1 MTFAAAGAGAAGAGA
16 ARRIAQAIRASGAI
30 VRVEPE
36 DFLSLVSRAEAPLVV
51 TTEAGIFSKKSQYLM
66 GYRGLVFFT
75 QSSLPLQL
83 GEKVELIQAK
93 KIWIPG

>member
-1 MTFAAAGAGAAGAGA
+1 MAYGAAGAGA
-16 ARRIAQAIRASGAI
+16 AQMIAQAIRASGAI

-36 DFLSLVSRAEAPLVV
+36 YFQSLVRRAEAPLVV
-51 TTEAGIFSKKSQYLM
+51 TAEGGIFSRKTQYLM

-75 QSSLPLQL
+75 QSPLPLEL
-83 GEKVELIQAK
+83 GEKVELIPAK